1 MARKNTP
8 LDYRVESAIIQVC
21 EDLTLDIEQTAQEI
35 CDEFANTDYEASFE
49 AIVKELTEARLV
61 QIEQNQFF
69 DSIGAIREGVPQ
81 DKYNGP
87 AFDQYVDGAES
98 AYFDRL
104 YVEAP

>member
-8 LDYRVESAIIQVC
+8 LDYRVESAIVQVC
-21 EDLTLDIEQTAQEI
+21 EDLTVSVDEVAKDI
-35 CDEFANTDYEASFE
+35 CDEFANTDHEASFDS
-49 AIVKELTEARLV
+49 IVKELTEARLV

-87 AFDQYVDGAES
+87 VFDQFPGGRL
-98 AYFDRL
+98 DR
-104 YVEAP
+104 VVMSG